1 MGQRNSFD
9 ASVSRGAVSDASPA
23 PQALA
28 LLPSCNTGVKS
39 FGELY
44 NRGLDWFTST
54 SCDPDIAGR
63 LRLIALA
70 FAKEL
75 ETSGEKLKVHK
86 WQGYDGFKSG
96 PFFYGERHD
105 GACSWGSGVAAEP
118 LFVATKGLA
127 LHPTRLDLQTTL
139 VLPWDTTGYARLFA
153 QAVKAASGPGGDAA
167 GRGRGRP
174 TSVQLIE
181 SFGDGDTVYV
191 GSPTSEVRGRSYD
204 KHKESGGKFPVGSWR
219 YEVQYKGSQAGE
231 VYSRLRATDDVGK
244 AVVSHV
250 ARWYGDKGVPMP
262 LEHIEAVE
270 AVKTAPHEA
279 DVERSLRWLHDTV
292 RPAVQDLC
300 DRGYFLRVLV
310 ALGLQD
316 CGIEEPTALEKLLR
330 QRGVIR

>member
-1 MGQRNSFD
+1 LS
-9 ASVSRGAVSDASPA
+9 
-23 PQALA
+23 
-28 LLPSCNTGVKS
+28 LLPSCNTGVNLY
-39 FGELY
+39 GEKY
-44 NRGLDWFTST
+44 NCGVDWFTST

-70 FAKEL
+70 FAKGL
-75 ETSGEKLKVHK
+75 EKKGEKLKLHK

-105 GACSWGSGVAAEP
+105 GVCSWGSGVAAEP
-118 LFVATKGLA
+118 LFEATKGLA

-139 VLPWDTTGYARLFA
+139 VLPWDTTGYARKFA
-153 QAVKAASGPGGDAA
+153 EDVKAFSLGA
-167 GRGRGRP
+167 GRGGGRPGGRP

-204 KHKESGGKFPVGSWR
+204 KHKESGGKFPLGSWR

-300 DRGYFLRVLV
+300 DRGYFLRVLE
-310 ALGLQD
+310 ALGLHD
-316 CGIEEPTALEKLLR
+316 CGITEPTALEKLLR